1 MLIPSQDHAAIYC
14 SSGSLYPPLP
24 HNGLS
29 SVFASFFRVVL
40 DCPRSRGWNRDSN
53 AGRYLGGNSKQYDS
67 EVGVEQG
74 REGSWYD
81 CDLKQVTSLGN
92 WAPYSNVVPWQTV
105 QKGVPRLS
113 PPGDE
118 KVEILILLV
127 QGCWPLQH
135 FQLAP
140 WSGPGASTGK
150 VSAKDI
156 VGRAHWQR
164 LLHLHWHFWSAQ
176 ASFVECSSS

>member
-14 SSGSLYPPLP
+14 SSGSLYSPLP

-105 QKGVPRLS
+105 HRKVSPGYPLQEMRKWKFSSYWSRGVGLSSTSSWPPGVVQLQALERWVPRTLWGGRTDS
-113 PPGDE
+113 
-118 KVEILILLV
+118 VCCIY
-127 QGCWPLQH
+127 
-135 FQLAP
+135 
-140 WSGPGASTGK
+140 T
-150 VSAKDI
+150 DI
-156 VGRAHWQR
+156 FEVRR
-164 LLHLHWHFWSAQ
+164 PVL
-176 ASFVECSSS
+176 